1 MRSFENRKYIL
12 AAIFIVIGLVYLI
25 RLFYIQVLN
34 DEYKLSAKNQALR
47 YVTDYPVRGLIYD
60 RNEKL
65 LVYNQA
71 AYDLMVVPRDV
82 EEFDTLAFSKL
93 LGIDIDD
100 ILQKLSK
107 ARKYSQYKGSIFEKQ
122 IAAEE
127 WAGIS
132 EQLHKFPGFYG
143 QKRTLRKYPKSAAA
157 HVLGYLSEA
166 SKRTIEK
173 KPYYKSGDYIGAS
186 GLEKYYEPVLRG
198 ERGQKILMVDVHNA
212 VKGSYAGGKYDT
224 LAVPGTRLSTSIDRE
239 LQVYGEKLMQNKRG
253 SIVAIEPESGEILC
267 MVSSPGYD
275 PNLLVGRK
283 RTENYKFLA
292 ANDSTTPLF
301 NRAINAQYRPGSIFK
316 LAQSLVGLEAGV
328 INVNTRFRCNRAII
342 GCHGSHTNDKLVE
355 AIQHSC
361 NPYFY
366 QVYKRLIQR
375 GESTSIFKD
384 SELGLRKWSESIRK
398 LGFGTKLKTDLP
410 GVLSGMVPDVEFYD
424 KWYGD
429 NRWAFS
435 TIYSNSIG
443 EGELGVVP
451 IQMANFAAVIANR
464 GYYVTPHFVNNVSEE
479 WKRNDVGI
487 SEEHFEPVIEA
498 MYKVVNEAGG
508 TARRARH
515 DSIVICG
522 KTGTVQNDPFPDHSV
537 FICFAPRENPKI
549 AMAVYVEYS
558 DFGGTWAAPISNL
571 MIEKYLTGRIS
582 NEAKE
587 KRILEA
593 SFMEIYEKE

>member
-1 MRSFENRKYIL
+1 MSSFENRKYIL
-12 AAIFIVIGLVYLI
+12 SAIFVIIALVFSI

-34 DEYKLSAKNQALR
+34 DDYKLSAKNQALR

-60 RNEKL
+60 RNGKL
-65 LVYNQA
+65 LAFNEA

-82 EEFDTLAFSKL
+82 ERLDTAALAEILSIPREEIVAKL
-93 LGIDIDD
+93 EA
-100 ILQKLSK
+100 
-107 ARKYSQYKGSIFEKQ
+107 ARKYSRYKASIFEKQ
-122 IAAEE
+122 ISAEE

-132 EQLHKFPGFYG
+132 EHLHKFSGFYG
-143 QKRTLRKYPKSAAA
+143 QKRTLRKYPKAAAA
-157 HVLGYLSEA
+157 HVLGYVSEA
-166 SKRTIEK
+166 SKSKIEK
-173 KPYYKSGDYIGAS
+173 NTYYKSGDYIGAS
-186 GLEKYYEPVLRG
+186 GLEQQYEELLRG

-212 VKGSYAGGKYDT
+212 VKGNYADGKYDT
-224 LAVPGTRLSTSIDRE
+224 LAIPGTNLYTSIDLD
-239 LQVYGEKLMQNKRG
+239 LQKYGEQLMQNKRG
-253 SIVAIEPESGEILC
+253 SIVAIEPQTGEILC

-283 RTENYKFLA
+283 RNFNYKLLA

-316 LAQSLVGLEAGV
+316 LAQSLVALQDNL
-328 INVNTRFRCNRAII
+328 INEETRFPCNRSII

-366 QVYKRLIQR
+366 QVYRRLIQR
-375 GESTSIFKD
+375 GEVGNIFKD
-384 SELGLRKWSESIRK
+384 SELGLRSWAKSIRQF
-398 LGFGTKLKTDLP
+398 GFGVKLNTDIP
-410 GVLSGMVPDVEFYD
+410 GLLSGMVPDVAFYD
-424 KWYGD
+424 RWYGD

-451 IQMANFAAVIANR
+451 IQMANFAAAIANR
-464 GYYVTPHFVNNVSEE
+464 GYYITPHFVV
-479 WKRNDVGI
+479 NDEIRWQKFDTGVDSI
-487 SEEHFEPVIEA
+487 HFEPVIEA
-498 MYKVVNEAGG
+498 MYRVVNEQGG

-537 FICFAPRENPKI
+537 FIAFAPRINPQI
-549 AMAVYVEYS
+549 ALAVYVEYS

-571 MIEKYLTGRIS
+571 MIEKYLKGSIS
-582 NEAKE
+582 DSLKE

-593 SFMEIYEKE
+593 SFMEIHEKR